1 MKKNLFTLSLAL
13 MLCPVAAISAP
24 EPKKAPVKKTAPAKK
39 TTSKKTKAPR
49 KTPAKAPAKSVAK
62 TEETTTTPS
71 VIPVPG
77 PAGEYPVI
85 VGDLRCDEGTATLV
99 SAANNAF
106 HIRLPK
112 RSYTMERVP
121 TTTGVVRLED
131 KISGAY
137 WLQMGNKSMLI
148 DPKAGG
154 RVADG
159 CRNDEQQ
166 AREEQ
171 LKKAPVNLLH

>member
-1 MKKNLFTLSLAL
+1 MKKLLLAL
-13 MLCPVAAISAP
+13 PFALLTSSIATAAPAAP
-24 EPKKAPVKKTAPAKK
+24 AAKKAPAKK
-39 TTSKKTKAPR
+39 AAAAPA
-49 KTPAKAPAKSVAK
+49 KKAPAKKAAPARKASSKKAPAPATTAPK
-62 TEETTTTPS
+62 TPEVSAAPAPS
-71 VIPVPG
+71 VVPVPG

-112 RSYTMERVP
+112 RSYTMQRVP
-121 TTTGVVRLED
+121 T
-131 KISGAY
+131 ISGAY
-137 WLQMGNKSMLI
+137 WLQIGNKSMLI

-171 LKKAPVNLLH
+171 LKIAPVNLLQ

>member
-1 MKKNLFTLSLAL
+1 MKKLLTAL
-13 MLCPVAAISAP
+13 PFALLTCTTAMAAPA
-24 EPKKAPVKKTAPAKK
+24 PKKAPAKKSAPAQKA
-39 TTSKKTKAPR
+39 TSKKAKTPR
-49 KTPAKAPAKSVAK
+49 KTPAKAPVKSVAK
-62 TEETTTTPS
+62 TEETSAAPS

-137 WLQMGNKSMLI
+137 WLQMGNISMLI

>member
-1 MKKNLFTLSLAL
+1 MKKILTAISLAIVTCSTAL
-13 MLCPVAAISAP
+13 AAPAA
-24 EPKKAPVKKTAPAKK
+24 KKAPAKK
-39 TTSKKTKAPR
+39 PAPV
-49 KTPAKAPAKSVAK
+49 AKAKSNAKSKAK
-62 TEETTTTPS
+62 ATAPAAAKVQTQAQTPTPN

-106 HIRLPK
+106 HIKLPK
-112 RSYTMERVP
+112 RTYTMERVP

-159 CRNDEQQ
+159 CRNEQQQ
-166 AREEQ
+166 AREEE
-171 LKKAPVNLLH
+171 LKKAPVNLLQ